1 MNRPTL
7 ALITLGGATIA
18 AALAWWWTT
27 FSAFIGYGYLSWPE
41 ASRCLLH
48 DSDICALAKVLCLG
62 AHPRLFF
69 AYWTSAFWIGV
80 AILSASLW
88 TAQSG
93 RPSRRSPPLPDKTSP
108 S

>member
-18 AALAWWWTT
+18 AALVWWWAT
-27 FSAFIGYGYLSWPE
+27 FSTFVHYGNLSWSD
-41 ASRCLLH
+41 AGRCLVR
-48 DSDICALAKVLCLG
+48 DSDICALAKVLCLS
-62 AHPRLFF
+62 AHPRAFF
-69 AYWTSAFWIGV
+69 AYWTGAFWVGV

-93 RPSRRSPPLPDKTSP
+93 RPRRR
-108 S
+108 